1 MGINW
6 IRVPL
11 IIPSGRFQFVVRFLA
26 MGRVLQDLGLL
37 ILQAEAWG
45 MQDRLG
51 LPVAQSSSRRGSKQV
66 SAPLST
72 PFLREIHVGD
82 TSVCTRLAYAAAEP
96 HCGADT
102 LPRDLQ
108 SLK

>member
-1 MGINW
+1 
-6 IRVPL
+6 
-11 IIPSGRFQFVVRFLA
+11 
-26 MGRVLQDLGLL
+26 MGRVVQDLLGLL

-45 MQDRLG
+45 IQDRLG
-51 LPVAQSSSRRGSKQV
+51 LSVARSSSRRGSKQV

-72 PFLREIHVGD
+72 PFLKEIHVGD
-82 TSVCTRLAYAAAEP
+82 TSACTRLAYTATEP

-102 LPRDLQ
+102 LTRDLQ

>member
-1 MGINW
+1 MG
-6 IRVPL
+6 
-11 IIPSGRFQFVVRFLA
+11 QVV
-26 MGRVLQDLGLL
+26 QDLGLL

-45 MQDRLG
+45 IQDRLG
-51 LPVAQSSSRRGSKQV
+51 LSVAQSSSRRGSKQV

-72 PFLREIHVGD
+72 PFLRAIHVGD
-82 TSVCTRLAYAAAEP
+82 TSMCTRLAYAAAEP

-102 LPRDLQ
+102 LTRDLQ